1 MTADNP
7 IHVEKYVEHTN
18 QGETMSS
25 AKKLTRTASLF
36 AVAAIPMIANAQDAG
51 STDQTID
58 EITVVG
64 THIQGADIEGALPV
78 TVMSFEDI
86 EATGA
91 TDGDELLRAI
101 PQFGTVG
108 FGASRG
114 GITGVNAARG
124 DVASFNLRSIGD
136 GNTLVLINGRRM
148 VLHPITQTSSV
159 DGVPVASPNANTLP
173 IAALERVEVL
183 RDGAGALYGADAVG
197 GVVNYVLN
205 EDYQGAELSVRYG
218 AEQGTDRDDITI
230 NGAAGFDFNESATNL
245 VVSGTFTTTTGV
257 TADEKSYSRNADLR
271 SRAPAEFASDTSLDQ
286 RSSLE
291 PWGRFSYPGLGN
303 FHVRPVDI
311 TTDSG
316 GTLGVADCGGGGIAG
331 ADTVYN
337 DGVQDLC
344 LDASGQDRALR
355 PNRNETRTL
364 VPDID
369 RVNLF
374 ARIAHD
380 LGNGFEVYGEGAYY
394 YSKAERF
401 WEQSAILSNGRFFV
415 PADYYWNPFGPVTF
429 DDGRVNP
436 NRLPNLDP
444 TIVPVEGLGFQ
455 VNGLRPTDT
464 GPRRIEVEGTSYRTL
479 AGIRGALGSWNVDSA
494 IWYSEAN
501 VEDTASN
508 RISTPLFQA
517 QFFLDTPDAYNAFTG
532 VNPNNLASIQDSS
545 PNPQSSID
553 PFLVSATRDVRTTL
567 FSGDFRA
574 SRPDLFS
581 MPAGE
586 AGIAV
591 GVEWRREELDEDNS
605 SIFDGSE
612 PFIDPL
618 DTSLAP
624 GEVTN
629 LSSLEGSSV
638 RPDVSADRRV
648 TSLYAELLLPLLAD
662 MPGIQSLDAQI
673 AARYEDFSDVGDIT
687 RPKVALAWRPSD
699 WLQVRAAY
707 SEGFRA
713 PNLIQLNSPGTSITT
728 SVDDYAEGILLG
740 TGTIDDGPSNGNYIL
755 ETSGNRNLTPEES
768 EQTSFG
774 IVFTPIES
782 LTITV
787 DWWEIDTVDTVG
799 VFSDENESRLDAVL
813 RASGSSNPAVIR
825 DVPDANN
832 PLGEIVRI
840 EREFE
845 NLNQRKVRGVD
856 YHVNYALDTDA
867 GHWNFTLNAAN
878 LLDFD
883 QEAGGAAAQL
893 VEFGANPTVLGAS
906 VGSLIRREFFP
917 EWRTTLSA
925 TWYSPSEMWRAGI
938 FGSYVSDVF
947 EPSVTNSNGDFF
959 EVDSFTTVNAHVT
972 RYDLLGPGSSVRLG
986 INNLF
991 DEDPPLA
998 SEAFGFEGELHSS
1011 RAQYFFLSLRKRFD

>member
-1 MTADNP
+1 M
-7 IHVEKYVEHTN
+7 I
-18 QGETMSS
+18 S
-25 AKKLTRTASLF
+25 AKQLTTTASIV
-36 AVAAIPMIANAQDAG
+36 AVIAIPAIANAQNAESADEE
-51 STDQTID
+51 IE

-64 THIQGADIEGALPV
+64 THIEGADVEGALPV
-78 TVMSFEDI
+78 TVLSFDDI

-91 TDGDELLRAI
+91 IDGDELLRAI
-101 PQFGTVG
+101 PQFGSIG

-173 IAALERVEVL
+173 IAALKRVEVL

-205 EDYQGAELSVRYG
+205 EDYQGAEISVRYG
-218 AEQGTDRDDITI
+218 AEGDTDRDDITI
-230 NGAAGFDFNESATNL
+230 NGAAGFDFNNGATHL
-245 VVSGTFTTTTGV
+245 VLSGTYTTTTGV

-271 SRAPAEFASDTSLDQ
+271 SMAPAEFASDTSLDQ

-291 PWGRFSYPGLGN
+291 PWGRFTYPGLGN
-303 FHVRPVDI
+303 LHVRPVDI

-316 GTLGVADCGGGGIAG
+316 GSLGVADCGGGGIAG
-331 ADTVYN
+331 ADAVYN

-344 LDASGQDRALR
+344 LDSSGQDRALR

-369 RVNLF
+369 RINLF
-374 ARIAHD
+374 ARVGHD
-380 LGNGFEVYGEGAYY
+380 LDNGFEVYGEGSYY

-401 WEQSAILSNGRFFV
+401 WEQSAILSNGRFLV
-415 PADYYWNPFGPVTF
+415 PADYYWNPLGPVTF
-429 DDGRVNP
+429 DDGRLNP

-444 TIVPVEGLGFQ
+444 AVVPVEGLGFE
-455 VNGLRPTDT
+455 VNSLRPTDT
-464 GPRRIEVEGTSYRTL
+464 GPRRIEVEGTSYRAL
-479 AGIRGALGSWNVDSA
+479 AGLRGGIGDWDIDTAV
-494 IWYSEAN
+494 WYSEAN

-508 RISTPLFQA
+508 RISTPLFQQ

-532 VNPNNLASIQDSS
+532 VNPNNLASIQDFS

-553 PFLVSATRDVRTTL
+553 PFLVSASRDVRTTL
-567 FSGDFRA
+567 ISGDFRA

-586 AGIAV
+586 AGIAI
-591 GVEWRREELDEDNS
+591 GVEWRREDLDEDNS
-605 SIFDGSE
+605 SIFDGSQ

-624 GEVTN
+624 GEFTN

-638 RPDVSADRRV
+638 RPDVGADRKV

-662 MPGIQSLDAQI
+662 LPGVQSLEAQI
-673 AARYEDFSDVGDIT
+673 AARYEDFSDVGSIT
-687 RPKVALAWRPSD
+687 RPKIALAWRPSD

-755 ETSGNRNLTPEES
+755 ETSGNQDLIPEES

-774 IVFTPIES
+774 IVLTPLDA

-813 RASGSSNPAVIR
+813 RASGSFNPSVIR
-825 DVPDANN
+825 DVPDADN
-832 PLGEIVRI
+832 PLGEIIRI
-840 EREFE
+840 ERSFE
-845 NLNQRKVRGVD
+845 NLNQRTVRGID
-856 YHVNYALDTDA
+856 YQVNYALDTNA
-867 GHWNFTLNAAN
+867 GYFSFKLNAAN

-883 QEAGGAAAQL
+883 QEPGGAAAQL
-893 VEFGANPTVLGAS
+893 VDFGADPTVLGAS

-925 TWYSPSEMWRAGI
+925 SWNSPSEKWGAGL

-947 EPSVTNSNGDFF
+947 EPSVTNSDGDFF

-972 RYDLLGPGSSVRLG
+972 RYDILGSDSSIRLG

-998 SEAFGFEGELHSS
+998 SEAFGFEGELHTS
-1011 RAQYFFLSLRKRFD
+1011 RAQYLFLSVRKRFE

>member
-1 MTADNP
+1 MSATA
-7 IHVEKYVEHTN
+7 
-18 QGETMSS
+18 
-25 AKKLTRTASLF
+25 A
-36 AVAAIPMIANAQDAG
+36 AQDTE
-51 STDQTID
+51 SSDQVI
-58 EITVVG
+58 EEVMVVG
-64 THIQGADIEGALPV
+64 THIEGASIEGALPV
-78 TVMSFEDI
+78 TVLTFEDI

-91 TDGDELLRAI
+91 IDGDELLRAI
-101 PQFGTVG
+101 PQFGSIG
-108 FGASRG
+108 MGASRG

-159 DGVPVASPNANTLP
+159 DGVPVASANANTLP
-173 IAALERVEVL
+173 IAALSRVEVL

-205 EDYQGAELSVRYG
+205 DDYEGAELNIRYG
-218 AEQGTDRDDITI
+218 AEGDTDRDDFTV
-230 NGAAGFDFNESATNL
+230 NGAAGFQFNGGATRL
-245 VVSGTFTTTTGV
+245 VLSGTYTTMTGV

-271 SRAPAEFASDTSLDQ
+271 SMVPAEFASDTSLDQ

-291 PWGRFSYPGLGN
+291 PWGRFTFDGLGN

-311 TTDSG
+311 IRDNG
-316 GTLGVADCGGGGIAG
+316 GTLGVADCGGRGLDGSA
-331 ADTVYN
+331 TVYN
-337 DGVQDLC
+337 DGLQDLC

-374 ARIAHD
+374 ARIGHD
-380 LGNGFEVYGEGAYY
+380 LDNGFELYGEGSYY

-444 TIVPVEGLGFQ
+444 DIVPPEGLGFQ
-455 VNGLRPTDT
+455 VNSLRPTDV
-464 GPRRIEVEGTSYRTL
+464 GPRRIEVEGTSYRVL
-479 AGIRGALGSWNVDSA
+479 GGLRGQVGSWDVDTAVWYSKANVD
-494 IWYSEAN
+494 
-501 VEDTASN
+501 DTASN
-508 RISTPLFQA
+508 RISTPLLQA
-517 QFFLDTPDAYNAFTG
+517 QMMLDTPDAYNAFTG
-532 VNPNNLASIQDSS
+532 VNPNNLASIQDFT
-545 PNPQSSID
+545 PNPQSSIN
-553 PFLVSATRDVRTTL
+553 PFLVSATRDVETTL
-567 FSGDFRA
+567 LSGDVRA

-586 AGIAV
+586 VGIAI
-591 GVEWRREELDEDNS
+591 GAEWRREELDEDNS
-605 SIFDGSE
+605 AIFDGSQ

-629 LSSLEGSSV
+629 VSSLQGSSV
-638 RPDVSADRRV
+638 RPDVRASRNV
-648 TSLYAELLLPLLAD
+648 TSLYAELLVPLLAD
-662 MPGIQSLDAQI
+662 KPGVQSLDAQI
-673 AARYEDFSDVGDIT
+673 AARYEDFSDVGNIT
-687 RPKVALAWRPSD
+687 RPKLALSWRPSD

-740 TGTIDDGPSNGNYIL
+740 TGTIDDGPANGNYIL
-755 ETSGNRNLTPEES
+755 ETSGNQNLSPEES
-768 EQTSFG
+768 EQRSLG
-774 IVFTPIES
+774 LVITPTNS
-782 LTITV
+782 LTLTV

-813 RASGSSNPAVIR
+813 RAEGSFNPSVIR
-825 DVPDANN
+825 DVPDEDN
-832 PLGEIVRI
+832 PLGEIIRI
-840 EREFE
+840 ERSFE
-845 NLNQRKVRGVD
+845 NLNQRTVRGID
-856 YHVNYALDTDA
+856 YQVNYAMDTEIGYFD
-867 GHWNFTLNAAN
+867 FRLNAAN

-883 QEAGGAAAQL
+883 QEAGGAAARL
-893 VEFGANPTVLGAS
+893 VDFGANPTVLGAS

-917 EWRTTLSA
+917 EWRTTLAVNWSSPND
-925 TWYSPSEMWRAGI
+925 TWGAGL

-947 EPSVTNSNGDFF
+947 EPSVTNSDGDFF

-972 RYDLLGPGSSVRLG
+972 RRDILGEGSSVRLG

-998 SEAFGFEGELHSS
+998 SEAFGFEGELHTS
-1011 RAQYFFLSLRKRFD
+1011 RARYLFLSARMRF